1 MSGGSCAHSN
11 KSNRP
16 RSRKTQCFRKDDQKY
31 QKVSVVRNGGE
42 KVVHNQNKQY
52 MKKGGRSRLGNPVS
66 KKLYIADFS
75 AFSIFTLMTWI
86 EFLSS

>member
-1 MSGGSCAHSN
+1 MSGGSCTHSN

-16 RSRKTQCFRKDDQKY
+16 RSRKAQCFRKDDQKY
-31 QKVSVVRNGGE
+31 QKVSVV
-42 KVVHNQNKQY
+42 
-52 MKKGGRSRLGNPVS
+52 
-66 KKLYIADFS
+66 YIADFS